1 MPDWW
6 WQFECSHIPT
16 STNLG
21 SLDFLEQGAQQAY
34 KKHNGGNGIAR
45 GVQVMSKWRGYAC
58 TQCHDNYLTEL
69 LFCRA
74 VLHYVL
80 HITHNYMTNQKHIT
94 SVTWL
99 NPLWVK
105 WEMQK
110 SGPIYANTENQCAIV
125 PVKTASARMSYTL
138 SSCTLQCNSQ
148 NKHFIIEKKHQQY
161 QFLNNIYTQGNRG

>member
-45 GVQVMSKWRGYAC
+45 GVQVMSKWRGYGC

-69 LFCRA
+69 LFCRT

-80 HITHNYMTNQKHIT
+80 HTTHNYTTNKKKTHHISYMAEAILGKMRNAKIWT
-94 SVTWL
+94 HLCKCRKINVPLYLSEPLVQECLITFPHWNCSVTDR
-99 NPLWVK
+99 
-105 WEMQK
+105 
-110 SGPIYANTENQCAIV
+110 INT
-125 PVKTASARMSYTL
+125 
-138 SSCTLQCNSQ
+138 
-148 NKHFIIEKKHQQY
+148 
-161 QFLNNIYTQGNRG
+161 